1 MNKADFI
8 NILKEKLKNL
18 PHGEVERITD
28 YYYEYISDAS
38 ESGKSE
44 EEIIAELGDIDVLI
58 YKLKAEQSFET
69 VKNKPTLSNGAK
81 ALIATIIGLFA
92 VPIALPVLIAVFC
105 VIIAIFVTMVA
116 LGISLIAVLISCI
129 VIVITLFVQSFAL
142 FPGNT
147 GMTFLMLGG
156 SLLASGILWLI
167 LLAFISLVRVV
178 VIGLTKLAK
187 SIFNWATKKRRV
199 S

>member
-1 MNKADFI
+1 MNKNDFI
-8 NILKEKLKNL
+8 VVLKEKLKFL
-18 PHGEVERITD
+18 PYGEVEKITD

-58 YKLKAEQSFET
+58 YKLKAEQSFEA

-81 ALIATIIGLFA
+81 ALIATVVGLFA
-92 VPIALPVLIAVFC
+92 VPIAFPVLISVFS
-105 VIIAIFVTMVA
+105 VIVALFVTMVA
-116 LGISLIAVLISCI
+116 LGISLIAVLIACI

-156 SLLASGILWLI
+156 SLLASGTIWL
-167 LLAFISLVRVV
+167 LLLGFISLTRVI
-178 VIGLTKLAK
+178 VIGLTKLTK

-199 S
+199 